1 MKTVIQKMLKEAYE
15 MEGLLL
21 LAENRGD
28 ETPEYVFTAI
38 REKLDRLHTLVGYKL
53 SAIGGECGDEAIG
66 VTGFELLDV
75 AEKSYPYEN
84 IASPQ
89 GNNGAEREL
98 DDELSDLLSEFQPM
112 EEAEQQEISQETP
125 ITEPVSESEP
135 VSEPEPESE
144 PESEPEPESEFEPVL
159 EPIFAA
165 EEEVSDAV
173 VVNWDSSSELQ
184 EPLSTSI
191 DNTSDLQ
198 PLQQSIR
205 LDEKLQRACSK
216 DLRAAFSLNDTFRF
230 RRELFGNNAAEMS
243 DAITLV
249 ETMKSWDEA
258 EEYFYNDLGWNKD
271 NEDVKDFMAIIKNH
285 FLQ

>member
-98 DDELSDLLSEFQPM
+98 DNELSDLLPEFQPM

-135 VSEPEPESE
+135 ESEPEPESE
-144 PESEPEPESEFEPVL
+144 FEPEPESESEFEPVL

-184 EPLSTSI
+184 EPLSTAI

>member
-125 ITEPVSESEP
+125 ITEPVSE
-135 VSEPEPESE
+135 PEPES
-144 PESEPEPESEFEPVL
+144 ESEFEPVL

>member
-135 VSEPEPESE
+135 ESEPEPESE
-144 PESEPEPESEFEPVL
+144 FEPEPESESEFEPVL

>member
-66 VTGFELLDV
+66 VTGFELHDV

-135 VSEPEPESE
+135 VSEPEPES
-144 PESEPEPESEFEPVL
+144 ESEFEPVL

>member
-135 VSEPEPESE
+135 ESE
-144 PESEPEPESEFEPVL
+144 PESEFEPEPESESEFEPVL

>member
-135 VSEPEPESE
+135 VSEPEPEPE
-144 PESEPEPESEFEPVL
+144 PESESEFEPVL

>member
-125 ITEPVSESEP
+125 ITEPVSESELE
-135 VSEPEPESE
+135 SEPEPESE
-144 PESEPEPESEFEPVL
+144 SEFEPEPESEFEPVL

>member
-98 DDELSDLLSEFQPM
+98 DDELSELLPEFQPM

-135 VSEPEPESE
+135 ESE
-144 PESEPEPESEFEPVL
+144 SESESEPVL

-184 EPLSTSI
+184 EPLSTAI

>member
-112 EEAEQQEISQETP
+112 EEAEQQEISQVTP

-135 VSEPEPESE
+135 VSEPEHEWE
-144 PESEPEPESEFEPVL
+144 PEPEPESEFEPVL

-184 EPLSTSI
+184 EPLSTAI

>member
-98 DDELSDLLSEFQPM
+98 DDELSDLLPEFQPM

-135 VSEPEPESE
+135 ESEPEPESE
-144 PESEPEPESEFEPVL
+144 SEPESEFEPVL

-184 EPLSTSI
+184 EPLSTAI
-191 DNTSDLQ
+191 DNSSDLQ

>member
-125 ITEPVSESEP
+125 KTEPVSESEP
-135 VSEPEPESE
+135 VSEPEPES
-144 PESEPEPESEFEPVL
+144 ESEFEPVL

-184 EPLSTSI
+184 EPLSTAI
-191 DNTSDLQ
+191 DNSSDLQ

-230 RRELFGNNAAEMS
+230 RRELFGNNASEMS

>member
-112 EEAEQQEISQETP
+112 EEEEQQEISQETP
-125 ITEPVSESEP
+125 ITEPVSES
-135 VSEPEPESE
+135 
-144 PESEPEPESEFEPVL
+144 EPESEFEPVL

>member
-112 EEAEQQEISQETP
+112 EEAEQKEISQETP

-135 VSEPEPESE
+135 ESE
-144 PESEPEPESEFEPVL
+144 SESESEPVL

-191 DNTSDLQ
+191 DNTSGLQ

>member
-135 VSEPEPESE
+135 ESEPEPESE
-144 PESEPEPESEFEPVL
+144 FEPEPESESEFEPVL

-165 EEEVSDAV
+165 EEDVSDAV

>member
-98 DDELSDLLSEFQPM
+98 DDELSDLVSEVQPM

-125 ITEPVSESEP
+125 RTEPVSEAEP
-135 VSEPEPESE
+135 VSVSEPESEFEPEPES
-144 PESEPEPESEFEPVL
+144 ESEFEPVL

-165 EEEVSDAV
+165 EEDVSDAV

-184 EPLSTSI
+184 EPLSTAI

>member
-112 EEAEQQEISQETP
+112 EEAEQQGISQETP

-135 VSEPEPESE
+135 ESE
-144 PESEPEPESEFEPVL
+144 LEPESEFEPVL

-184 EPLSTSI
+184 KPLSTAI
-191 DNTSDLQ
+191 DNSSDLQ

>member
-135 VSEPEPESE
+135 ESEPEPESE
-144 PESEPEPESEFEPVL
+144 SEFEPEPESEFEPVL

>member
-135 VSEPEPESE
+135 VSEPEP
-144 PESEPEPESEFEPVL
+144 
-159 EPIFAA
+159 
-165 EEEVSDAV
+165 
-173 VVNWDSSSELQ
+173 
-184 EPLSTSI
+184 
-191 DNTSDLQ
+191 
-198 PLQQSIR
+198 
-205 LDEKLQRACSK
+205 
-216 DLRAAFSLNDTFRF
+216 
-230 RRELFGNNAAEMS
+230 
-243 DAITLV
+243 
-249 ETMKSWDEA
+249 
-258 EEYFYNDLGWNKD
+258 
-271 NEDVKDFMAIIKNH
+271 
-285 FLQ
+285 

>member
-135 VSEPEPESE
+135 VSEPEPE
-144 PESEPEPESEFEPVL
+144 PEPESEFEPVL

-184 EPLSTSI
+184 EPLSTAI

-271 NEDVKDFMAIIKNH
+271 NEYVKDFMAIIKNH

>member
-89 GNNGAEREL
+89 GNNSAEREL
-98 DDELSDLLSEFQPM
+98 DDELSELLPEFQPM
-112 EEAEQQEISQETP
+112 EEVEQQEISQETP

-135 VSEPEPESE
+135 VSEPEPEPE
-144 PESEPEPESEFEPVL
+144 PESESEFEPVL

-271 NEDVKDFMAIIKNH
+271 NEDVKDFMVIIKNH

>member
-125 ITEPVSESEP
+125 KTEPVSESEP
-135 VSEPEPESE
+135 VSEPEPES
-144 PESEPEPESEFEPVL
+144 ESEFEPVL

>member
-125 ITEPVSESEP
+125 KTEPVSESEP
-135 VSEPEPESE
+135 V
-144 PESEPEPESEFEPVL
+144 SEPEPESEFEPVL

-184 EPLSTSI
+184 EPLSTAI
-191 DNTSDLQ
+191 DNSSDLQ

>member
-135 VSEPEPESE
+135 VSVSEPESEFEPEPES
-144 PESEPEPESEFEPVL
+144 ESEFEPVL
-159 EPIFAA
+159 EPISAA
-165 EEEVSDAV
+165 EEDVSDAV

-184 EPLSTSI
+184 EPLSTAI